1 MTLMR
6 WTPWQELESM
16 NLQLSRILDDGGSSQ
31 GGDSAMHWAPAVDIR
46 ETDDAL
52 LVQAELPGV
61 DKKDVKVEVHDGVLT
76 LSGERRY
83 EKDVEEKNVHR
94 VERAYGSFS
103 RSFSLPT
110 NIDSEH
116 VEAEMK
122 DGVLE
127 VRLHKRESAKPK
139 SIEVR

>member
-1 MTLMR
+1 MAMMR
-6 WTPWQELESM
+6 WTPWHELESM
-16 NLQLSRILDDGGSSQ
+16 NRQLSRLLDDAGNTEG
-31 GGDSAMHWAPAVDIR
+31 ANARLWAPAVDIR

-52 LVQAELPGV
+52 LVQAELPGI

-76 LSGERRY
+76 ISGERRY
-83 EKDVEEKNVHR
+83 EKDVDEKNVHR

-110 NIDSEH
+110 NVDGDH
-116 VEAEMK
+116 VEARMQ

-127 VRLHKRESAKPK
+127 VKLHKRESAKPK
-139 SIEVR
+139 SIEVQ

>member
-1 MTLMR
+1 MTLVR
-6 WTPWQELESM
+6 WAPWQELESM
-16 NLQLSRILDDGGSSQ
+16 NRQLGRLLDDSRGGI
-31 GGDSAMHWAPAVDIR
+31 GEESAGHWAPSVDIR
-46 ETDDAL
+46 ETEDAL
-52 LVQAELPGV
+52 LVQAELPGI
-61 DKKDVKVEVHDGVLT
+61 DKKDVKVEVHDGVLSI
-76 LSGERRY
+76 SGERRY
-83 EKDVEEKNVHR
+83 EKDVSEKNVHR

-110 NIDSEH
+110 NIDGEH

-139 SIEVR
+139 SIEIY